1 MKVTIYPDHCK
12 GCGLCEGIAP
22 SVFRVDDYNQA
33 QVVIQPDPL
42 TPGTG
47 GDRTL
52 PHGRYRPAGGIECYD
67 RENSNQEGL

>member
-1 MKVTIYPDHCK
+1 MPQTSYFREGKEMKVTIYPDRCK

-42 TPGTG
+42 TP
-47 GDRTL
+47 DV
-52 PHGRYRPAGGIECYD
+52 
-67 RENSNQEGL
+67 QEAIARCPMDAIALLAE